1 MVLIQEIVDHSGLPE
16 DVIKHEIISFV
27 KERGFDPN
35 TVGMDEIRFVL
46 MEYLQKVLFGN
57 NCELNQSEL

>member
-1 MVLIQEIVDHSGLPE
+1 MGLIQEIVDHSGLPE
-16 DVIKHEIISFV
+16 DIIKHEIISYI

-35 TVGMDEIRFVL
+35 TVGIEEIRFIL

-57 NCELNQSEL
+57 NYEWNQSEL